1 MHRIYGYHYE
11 TPVGILGIAVKDEAL
26 CRISFGR
33 LSTEFFMSAEGRD
46 TPEGYTERECTLHRE
61 AKRQLDEYF
70 SGKRRVFELPLR
82 ISGTAFQMRVWE
94 QLRKI
99 PYGEIRSYKEIAVL
113 SGSPKGCRAVGMA
126 NRCNPIPIIIPC
138 HRVIGSSGK
147 LVGFMGGE
155 KRIELKEQLLAL
167 EREGLKQESTRP

>member
-1 MHRIYGYHYE
+1 
-11 TPVGILGIAVKDEAL
+11 
-26 CRISFGR
+26 
-33 LSTEFFMSAEGRD
+33 
-46 TPEGYTERECTLHRE
+46 
-61 AKRQLDEYF
+61 
-70 SGKRRVFELPLR
+70 
-82 ISGTAFQMRVWE
+82 
-94 QLRKI
+94 
-99 PYGEIRSYKEIAVL
+99 
-113 SGSPKGCRAVGMA
+113 MA

>member
-99 PYGEIRSYKEIAVL
+99 PYGETRSYKEIAVL
-113 SGSPKGCRAVGMA
+113 
-126 NRCNPIPIIIPC
+126 
-138 HRVIGSSGK
+138 
-147 LVGFMGGE
+147 
-155 KRIELKEQLLAL
+155 
-167 EREGLKQESTRP
+167 